1 MADTVIMPK
10 LGFDMAEGTLVR
22 WVKMEGD
29 TVKKGDVLAEI
40 ETDKATV
47 EVESNF
53 GGVLNKH
60 LVEQGAVVP
69 VGSAIAIIGAPG
81 ENVTGAG
88 EAVAAPSPAAS
99 PEKTA
104 VPIQAQAA
112 PSTGPAVPAASA
124 ASAGELKVSPLARRI
139 ASDHTVDL
147 HLLHG
152 SGPEG
157 RIVRKDVEAYLAGA
171 PAAKPPVQASTP
183 TPAAKAQIEP
193 QAQPQ
198 AQPPAPKPAAAPAST
213 PLPPPAWQ
221 AGEVL
226 ADQHVPFERLRAAIG
241 RRMADSKQHVPH
253 FYVTHEYDMEAV
265 MKMRSEINAM
275 LPDEQ
280 KLSVNDFI
288 VKAVGLALHQFPNL
302 NASLTENEVIRH
314 GRINVGVAVAMSNG
328 LMTVVVKDADRKP
341 LRLISQE
348 VKEMVARARQGKVRT
363 DDIEGSTFSIS
374 NLGMF
379 DVEHFIAIINPP
391 EAAILAV
398 GSAKQVPVVVNGELK
413 VGTRMRA
420 TLSADHRVTDGAE
433 GAQFLQALA
442 VALEQPL
449 RLLI

>member
-60 LVEQGAVVP
+60 LVEQGTVVP
-69 VGSAIAIIGAPG
+69 VGSPIAIIAAPG
-81 ENVTGAG
+81 ENVTGAS
-88 EAVAAPSPAAS
+88 EAPAAPAPSAS
-99 PEKTA
+99 PDKTA
-104 VPIQAQAA
+104 APVQTQAA
-112 PSTGPAVPAASA
+112 PSTGPAVPAVPAGT
-124 ASAGELKVSPLARRI
+124 AGELKVSPLARRI

-147 HLLHG
+147 HILHG

-171 PAAKPPVQASTP
+171 PVAQPPAQESVP
-183 TPAAKAQIEP
+183 VPAARTPVEP
-193 QAQPQ
+193 PT
-198 AQPPAPKPAAAPAST
+198 QPPAPKPGAAPTSA

-221 AGEVL
+221 AGEVV
-226 ADQHVPFERLRAAIG
+226 ADQHVPVERLRAAIG

-253 FYVTHEYDMEAV
+253 FYVTHEYDMAAV

-288 VKAVGLALHQFPNL
+288 VKAVGLALRQFPNL
-302 NASLTENEVIRH
+302 NASLIENEVIRH
-314 GRINVGVAVAMSNG
+314 GRVNVGVAVAMSNG

-398 GSAKQVPVVVNGELK
+398 GSAKQVPVVINGELQ

-420 TLSADHRVTDGAE
+420 TLSADHRITDGAE

-442 VALEQPL
+442 AALEQPL

>member
-1 MADTVIMPK
+1 
-10 LGFDMAEGTLVR
+10 
-22 WVKMEGD
+22 
-29 TVKKGDVLAEI
+29 
-40 ETDKATV
+40 
-47 EVESNF
+47 
-53 GGVLNKH
+53 
-60 LVEQGAVVP
+60 
-69 VGSAIAIIGAPG
+69 
-81 ENVTGAG
+81 
-88 EAVAAPSPAAS
+88 
-99 PEKTA
+99 
-104 VPIQAQAA
+104 
-112 PSTGPAVPAASA
+112 
-124 ASAGELKVSPLARRI
+124 
-139 ASDHTVDL
+139 VDL

-157 RIVRKDVEAYLAGA
+157 RIVRKDVEAYLAGVPAAQPPAQVSIPA
-171 PAAKPPVQASTP
+171 PAVKAKVEPP
-183 TPAAKAQIEP
+183 
-193 QAQPQ
+193 
-198 AQPPAPKPAAAPAST
+198 AQPPAPKAAPAPVSN

-226 ADQHVPFERLRAAIG
+226 ADQHVPVERLRGAIG

-265 MKMRSEINAM
+265 MKMRSQINAM

-288 VKAVGLALHQFPNL
+288 VKAVGLALRQFPNL
-302 NASLTENEVIRH
+302 NASLIENEVIRH

-348 VKEMVARARQGKVRT
+348 VKEMVARARQGKVHT

-398 GSAKQVPVVVNGELK
+398 GSAKQVPVVVNGEVK

-420 TLSADHRVTDGAE
+420 TLSADHRITDGAE

>member
-88 EAVAAPSPAAS
+88 EAAAPSPAAS

-104 VPIQAQAA
+104 APVQAQAA
-112 PSTGPAVPAASA
+112 PSAGPAVPAASA
-124 ASAGELKVSPLARRI
+124 APAGELKVSPLARRI

-147 HLLHG
+147 HLVHG

-226 ADQHVPFERLRAAIG
+226 ADQHVPLERLRAAIG

-398 GSAKQVPVVVNGELK
+398 GSARQVPVVVNGELK

-442 VALEQPL
+442 VSLEQPL

>member
-22 WVKMEGD
+22 WVKTEGD
-29 TVKKGDVLAEI
+29 AIKKGDVLAEI

-53 GGVLNKH
+53 SGILNKR
-60 LVEQGAVVP
+60 LVEQGSVVP
-69 VGSAIAIIGAPG
+69 VGSPIAIIAAPG
-81 ENVTGAG
+81 ETVSGGG
-88 EAVAAPSPAAS
+88 EAAAAAAPAS
-99 PEKTA
+99 STTVVPEKTSS
-104 VPIQAQAA
+104 VPQ
-112 PSTGPAVPAASA
+112 ASA
-124 ASAGELKVSPLARRI
+124 PASAGAPAGVLKISPLARRI

-147 HLLHG
+147 GLLHG

-157 RIVRKDVEAYLAGA
+157 RIVRKDVEAYLANA
-171 PAAKPPVQASTP
+171 PAVK
-183 TPAAKAQIEP
+183 P
-193 QAQPQ
+193 QAQQPAQ
-198 AQPPAPKPAAAPAST
+198 ASAPVPAQPPAIQAAPPSLAPAKPVQVPALA
-213 PLPPPAWQ
+213 PLPPPAWL
-221 AGEVL
+221 AGEVP
-226 ADQHVPFERLRAAIG
+226 ADQHLPIERLRSAIG

-253 FYVTHEYDMEAV
+253 FYVTHEYDMQAV
-265 MKMRSEINAM
+265 MKMRSEVNAM

-288 VKAVGLALHQFPNL
+288 VKAVGLALRQFPNL
-302 NASLTENEVIRH
+302 NASLVENEVTRH
-314 GRINVGVAVAMSNG
+314 GRINVGVAVALSNG

-348 VKEMVARARQGKVRT
+348 VKEMVGRARQGKVRT
-363 DDIEGSTFSIS
+363 EDIEGSTFSIS

-398 GSAKQVPVVVNGELK
+398 GSARQVPVVVNGEIK

-420 TLSADHRVTDGAE
+420 TLSADHRITDGAE

-442 VALEQPL
+442 VSLEQPL

>member
-1 MADTVIMPK
+1 MAETVIMPK

-22 WVKMEGD
+22 WVKAEGEN
-29 TVKKGDVLAEI
+29 VKKGDVLAEI

-53 GGVLNKH
+53 SGVLNKH

-69 VGSAIAIIGAPG
+69 VGSAIAIIAAPG
-81 ENVTGAG
+81 EKVENGPASF
-88 EAVAAPSPAAS
+88 APVPAPAAV

-104 VPIQAQAA
+104 APVQAQTTAPAA
-112 PSTGPAVPAASA
+112 PEIPA
-124 ASAGELKVSPLARRI
+124 GILKVSPLARRI
-139 ASDHTVDL
+139 ASDRAVDL
-147 HLLHG
+147 RLLHG

-157 RIVRKDVEAYLAGA
+157 RIVRKDVEDYLASA
-171 PAAKPPVQASTP
+171 PAASSQAQASTP
-183 TPAAKAQIEP
+183 VQGVASPSA
-193 QAQPQ
+193 
-198 AQPPAPKPAAAPAST
+198 PAAAPVKLAAKPVQAPTSI
-213 PLPPPAWQ
+213 PVPPSSWV
-221 AGEVL
+221 AGEAPV
-226 ADQHVPFERLRAAIG
+226 DQHVPVERLRAAIG

-288 VKAVGLALHQFPNL
+288 VKAVGLALRQFPNL
-302 NASLTENEVIRH
+302 NASLAENEVIRH
-314 GRINVGVAVAMSNG
+314 GRINVGVAVALGNG
-328 LMTVVVKDADRKP
+328 LMTVVAKDADRKP

-363 DDIEGSTFSIS
+363 EDIEGSTFSIS

-398 GSAKQVPVVVNGELK
+398 GSAKQVPVIVNGEVK

-442 VALEQPL
+442 VSLEQPL